1 MTNEE
6 AANEVRKVLDD
17 MLKSGGRRGAVD
29 GALLL
34 LSRALSPD
42 SEDFAN
48 VLTAAFYTLGK
59 AIVLRGGLSH
69 GYAATVDMFRDVAES
84 TIFLTFASMPALIEG
99 MNKARA
105 NRGEAPVPHGSIAT
119 ATLHDFAEGVKTGLI
134 PVPNTNPPLEL
145 YVMPDGLVS
154 LHPRDNTT
162 PLPEEHWMDMSG
174 AVPLVVEI

>member
-6 AANEVRKVLDD
+6 AANEVRKALDD
-17 MLKSGGRRGAVD
+17 MLKSEGRRLAVD

-42 SEDFAN
+42 SDDF
-48 VLTAAFYTLGK
+48 VDVITDAFYTLSK
-59 AIVLRGGLSH
+59 SVVLRAGMSA
-69 GYAATVDMFRDVAES
+69 GYAETVDMFRDLAES
-84 TIFLTFASMPALIEG
+84 SVFLSYASMPALIEG

-105 NRGEAPVPHGSIAT
+105 NHGEALVPPGNIT
-119 ATLHDFAEGVKTGLI
+119 MATLRDFAEGVKTGLI
-134 PVPNTNPPLEL
+134 PVPETSPPLEL
-145 YVMPDGLVS
+145 YVLPDGLVS

-174 AVPLVVEI
+174 AVPLVVKS